1 MFRLSKILLFFILI
15 LTLSF
20 NLCYGIDE
28 NITNQTNDTST
39 PNIVSNETTNIQN
52 ESINMAE
59 EDTYS
64 TSTTIS
70 SATNVSN
77 NSTVTNI
84 LIIALI
90 VIGILLIL
98 LAIAILIRLG
108 K

>member
-1 MFRLSKILLFFILI
+1 MFRLLKILLFIMLI
-15 LTLSF
+15 SIFSF
-20 NLCYGIDE
+20 NLCYAIDE
-28 NITNQTNDTST
+28 NITNDILSNQNATPTSENT
-39 PNIVSNETTNIQN
+39 VNNENINAL
-52 ESINMAE
+52 ME
-59 EDTYS
+59 EETYS

-70 SATNVSN
+70 SASNMSN

-84 LIIALI
+84 LLIALI